1 MNQKV
6 IVVGA
11 GPVGL
16 LLANLL
22 GLKGIETLILEKER
36 TKRPWSKAI
45 GISPPSI
52 EILNNLNLVDTF
64 IRNGIIGNKAIFY
77 GNKFRLGSLK
87 IKNVRSKFPFIL
99 SLSQYTTEQ
108 ILENNLKKF
117 SCVTLLRGYNV
128 FDIKKL
134 EDEYIIRCYNAQQSK
149 EFIFKSKIIC
159 ACDGEKSLI
168 REKIYISFLGYY
180 FKQTFIMGD
189 FIDNSPFKQ
198 DAVLWFTIKGS
209 VESFPLPENKRRWI
223 IQTKKFIQNPER
235 GFLENRILSLTGIIL
250 NQRDKLSENPFGVQ
264 RFLASSYW
272 KDKVF
277 LCGDAA
283 HTMPPIGGQGM
294 NTGFADAEFLAYII
308 SNYLRY
314 PELNLNVL
322 ANKYEY
328 YRKIAAKSATSRADL
343 GMRIGTAQNT
353 LISLIRSI
361 ILIILLHLPI
371 SRLII
376 PFFAMLNI
384 PYNRLFKALTKE
396 DILKL
401 ASSK

>member
-16 LLANLL
+16 LLTNLL
-22 GLKGIETLILEKER
+22 GSKGIETLILEKEL

-45 GISPPSI
+45 GITPPSI
-52 EILNNLNLVDTF
+52 EILSKLNLAQNF
-64 IRNGIIGNKAIFY
+64 IRKGIIGKKAIFF
-77 GNKFRLGSLK
+77 GNKFQLGSLSM
-87 IKNVRSKFPFIL
+87 KNVGARVPFVL
-99 SLSQYTTEQ
+99 SLPQYATEQ

-128 FDIKKL
+128 FDVKKL
-134 EDEYIIRCYNAQQSK
+134 EDKYEVSCYDTRQSK
-149 EFIFKSKIIC
+149 EVTFKSEIIC
-159 ACDGEKSLI
+159 ACDGEKSFI
-168 REKIYISFLGYY
+168 RRKGNISFLGYY

-189 FIDNSPFKQ
+189 YIDNTPFNR
-198 DAVLWFTIKGS
+198 DAVLWFTNKGS
-209 VESFPLPENKRRWI
+209 VESFPLPEKKRRWI

-235 GFLENRILSLTGIIL
+235 GFLENRILNLTGIFL
-250 NQRDKLSENPFGVQ
+250 NQGDKLSENPFGVQ
-264 RFLASSYW
+264 RFLATSYW
-272 KDKVF
+272 KEKVF

-308 SNYLRY
+308 FTYLRY

-322 ANKYEY
+322 ANRYEY
-328 YRKIAAKSATSRADL
+328 YRKIAAKSATLRAEF
-343 GMRIGTAQNT
+343 GMQIGTARNT
-353 LISLIRSI
+353 FISLIRSA
-361 ILIILLHLPI
+361 ILMILLHLPI

-376 PFFAMLNI
+376 PFFAMLNV
-384 PYNRLFKALTKE
+384 PYNRLFKALKRE
-396 DILKL
+396 DIVKL
-401 ASSK
+401 ASLK

>member
-22 GLKGIETLILEKER
+22 GLKGIETLILEKEL

-52 EILNNLNLVDTF
+52 EILSELNLANTF
-64 IRNGIIGNKAIFY
+64 IRSGIVGKKAIFY

-87 IKNVRSKFPFIL
+87 IKNVGSRFPFIL

-128 FDIKKL
+128 FDVKKL
-134 EDEYIIRCYNAQQSK
+134 QDKYEIRCYNAQQSK
-149 EFIFKSKIIC
+149 EIAFKSEIIC
-159 ACDGEKSLI
+159 ACDGEKSFI
-168 REKIYISFLGYY
+168 RRKVNISFLGFY

-189 FIDNSPFKQ
+189 YIDNTPFNR
-198 DAVLWFTIKGS
+198 DAVLWFTNKGS
-209 VESFPLPENKRRWI
+209 VESFPLPKKKRRWI
-223 IQTKKFIQNPER
+223 IQTNKFIQNPKQ
-235 GFLENRILSLTGIIL
+235 GFLESRILNLTGITL
-250 NQRDKLSENPFGVQ
+250 NQRDKFSENPFGVQ

-308 SNYLRY
+308 SIYLSY
-314 PELNLNVL
+314 PGLNLNVL
-322 ANKYEY
+322 AKKYEY
-328 YRKIAAKSATSRADL
+328 YRKIAVKSATSRADL
-343 GMRIGTAQNT
+343 GMRIGTARYT
-353 LISLIRSI
+353 LISLIRST
-361 ILIILLHLPI
+361 ILMILLHLPI

-384 PYNRLFKALTKE
+384 PYNRLFKALKKE
-396 DILKL
+396 DIVKL
-401 ASSK
+401 ASIK